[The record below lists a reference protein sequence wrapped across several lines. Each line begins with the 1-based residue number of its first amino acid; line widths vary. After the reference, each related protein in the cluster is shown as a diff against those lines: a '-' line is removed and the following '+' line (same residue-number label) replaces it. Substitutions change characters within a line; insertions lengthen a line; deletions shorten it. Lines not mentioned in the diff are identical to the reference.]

1 MKRKLEV
8 QREIGKKNILYFKD
22 TMYKKIFK
30 FICKITLIL
39 ILSNLFD
46 NKLYYIFSLI
56 YVIYAT
62 YSIYLLN
69 KNYAAIINDIKI
81 NHMIVETI
89 TIEINFK
96 KIIYNIKKNRENN
109 YLIKKILLFKT
120 KLCS

>member
-46 NKLYYIFSLI
+46 NKLYYPLEGITRRDR
-56 YVIYAT
+56 VIT
-62 YSIYLLN
+62 
-69 KNYAAIINDIKI
+69 
-81 NHMIVETI
+81 
-89 TIEINFK
+89 
-96 KIIYNIKKNRENN
+96 NIKLQDILFYVLMWANN
-109 YLIKKILLFKT
+109 
-120 KLCS
+120 